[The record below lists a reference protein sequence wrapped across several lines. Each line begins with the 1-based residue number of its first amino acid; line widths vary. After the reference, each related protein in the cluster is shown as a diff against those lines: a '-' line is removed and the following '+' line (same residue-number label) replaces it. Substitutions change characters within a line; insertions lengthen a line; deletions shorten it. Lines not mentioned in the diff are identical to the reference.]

1 MKIDYEEQRKR
12 LVKRLKEQGI
22 IKSKS
27 VELSF
32 LNVPREEFVWPD
44 TKSQAY
50 LDMPLPLGN
59 TGQTISAPHMIAI
72 MLEELDLRKGE
83 TVLEI
88 GAGSGYNA
96 ALMAYIIS
104 DGKKEK
110 YGKVNTIERI
120 KELVTFAENN
130 IKRTSYSEY
139 VKVIYGDGTVGYPP
153 YEEREIYDKII
164 ITAAAPHFP
173 KILIKQLKVGGIIL
187 APIGDLFSQTLTKG
201 RKRSDGTLKIEENI
215 ECIFVPLIGENGYNF
230 NERLL

>member
-1 MKIDYEEQRKR
+1 MKIDFEEQRRR
-12 LVKRLKEQGI
+12 LVRKLKEQGI
-22 IKSKS
+22 IRSKS

-44 TKSQAY
+44 TKNQAY
-50 LDMPLPLGN
+50 LDIPLPLGG

-72 MLEELDLRKGE
+72 MLEELDLKKGE

-88 GAGSGYNA
+88 GTGSGYNA
-96 ALMAYIIS
+96 ALIAYIIT
-104 DGKKEK
+104 DGKREK
-110 YGKVNTIERI
+110 KGKVITIERI

-139 VKVIYGDGTVGYPP
+139 IEVIYGDGSVGYPP
-153 YEEREIYDKII
+153 YEEREIYDKVI
-164 ITAAAPHFP
+164 ITAAAPKFP

-187 APIGDLFSQTLTKG
+187 APLGDLFSQILTKG
-201 RKRSDGTLKIEENI
+201 IKKPDGTLKIEKDI

-230 NERLL
+230 

>member
-1 MKIDYEEQRKR
+1 MKIDFEEQRRR
-12 LVKRLKEQGI
+12 LVRKLKEQGI
-22 IKSKS
+22 IRSKS

-44 TKSQAY
+44 TKNQAY

-83 TVLEI
+83 IVLEI
-88 GAGSGYNA
+88 GTGSGYNA
-96 ALMAYIIS
+96 ALMAYIIT
-104 DGKKEK
+104 DGKREK
-110 YGKVNTIERI
+110 NGKVITIERI

-139 VKVIYGDGTVGYPP
+139 IKVICGDGSVGYPP
-153 YEEREIYDKII
+153 YEEREIYDKVI
-164 ITAAAPHFP
+164 ITAAAPNFP

-187 APIGDLFSQTLTKG
+187 APLGDLFSQILTKG
-201 RKRSDGTLKIEENI
+201 IKRPDGTLKIKRDI

-230 NERLL
+230 